1 MHVEQVYTKRNNENN
16 SSSKLCKTIYI
27 MMLANYCYLER
38 ENDTAFKFHI
48 NNSSYF
54 EMRAFLY

>member
-1 MHVEQVYTKRNNENN
+1 MWNKYTQNETKKIN

>member
-1 MHVEQVYTKRNNENN
+1 
-16 SSSKLCKTIYI
+16 
-27 MMLANYCYLER
+27 MMLANYRYLER

>member
-1 MHVEQVYTKRNNENN
+1 MWKKYTQNETTKIN

-27 MMLANYCYLER
+27 MMLANYRYLER